1 MPRYIAT
8 IPSAWPADRAFAYMA
23 DFSNARE
30 WDPSVVSASRG
41 DDGPV
46 RPGSSFDLRVRAGK
60 RVMDFRY
67 EITRMDE
74 RTVVLRAMTPRFESI
89 DTITVREDGARSEVR
104 YDAYLTGR
112 GAMRFA
118 NPLIGRTFH
127 RMGAAAHERLRGVL
141 STP

>member
-1 MPRYIAT
+1 
-8 IPSAWPADRAFAYMA
+8 MA

-30 WDPSVVSASRG
+30 WDPSVMSASRG

-46 RPGSSFDLRVRAGK
+46 HPGSSFHLSVRSGK
-60 RVMDFRY
+60 HVMQFQY
-67 EITRMDE
+67 EITHMDE
-74 RTVVLRAMTPRFESI
+74 RTVVLRATTPRFESI

-112 GAMRFA
+112 GAMRLA

-127 RMGAAAHERLRGVL
+127 RMGAAAHERLAVVL
-141 STP
+141 SRA